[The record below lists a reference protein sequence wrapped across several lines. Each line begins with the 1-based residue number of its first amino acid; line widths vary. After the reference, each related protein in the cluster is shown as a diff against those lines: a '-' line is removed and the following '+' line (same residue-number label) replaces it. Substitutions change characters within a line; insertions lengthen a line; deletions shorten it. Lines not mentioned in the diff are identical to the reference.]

1 MDAAQLIASRPEVS
15 VEAKHS
21 NDSGKHHGVKEGE
34 DAKKG
39 MRRTN
44 KKKDEGN
51 GKRRK
56 KLSKMKHYWLGK
68 AKEAKP
74 DSEEDTGQTEPVIA
88 STEGT
93 IEAAA
98 LVRPPQNEPSK
109 QELIA
114 AMESVVATLGG
125 TAPQVRCNCCIRHQ
139 LSLFAKQTGPSSRRV
154 EWTRCWP

>member
-15 VEAKHS
+15 LEAKHS
-21 NDSGKHHGVKEGE
+21 SDSGKHHDIKEGE
-34 DAKKG
+34 DGKKG
-39 MRRTN
+39 RRRMN

-74 DSEEDTGQTEPVIA
+74 DSEEDTGHTEPVVT
-88 STEGT
+88 STEDT

-98 LVRPPQNEPSK
+98 PVRPEPSK

-125 TAPQVRCNCCIRHQ
+125 TVPQVHCNVVHTSSVPLMNI
-139 LSLFAKQTGPSSRRV
+139 AKQTGPSSRRV
-154 EWTRCWP
+154 AWTRCWP